1 MTAGGKMII
10 AEDALH
16 LPALRSA
23 GEITLINT
31 VPSAAAELVRMS
43 AIPAGVKTVC
53 LAGEA
58 LQGRLAQQVYGQQ
71 NVSRVV
77 NLYGPSEDTVY
88 STAFSIMRGAADEP
102 PIGRPIANTRVYIL
116 DRGLQPVAVGV
127 PGEIFIGGAG
137 LARGYLNNPETTAER
152 FIPDPFNDAGAA
164 RMYRTGDLGR
174 YLPDGNIQF
183 IGRRDQQVKVRGFR
197 IELGEIEAAM
207 MHHPH
212 VTEAVAELR
221 HSPKGDKY
229 LVAYLAAQEHLT
241 ASEIR
246 EHLKQRLPEYMVPS
260 RYVLMDKLPTTPNGK
275 LDRGALRDMAELLA
289 GRTQV
294 EAQNLQSVGAVEEIV
309 AGICSDVLGLDD
321 LQPEEDF
328 FEMGG
333 HSLLAAQVV
342 SRVREAFNID
352 IGVRSVF
359 ENSTARGMARVVERM
374 LKAGHANFDRP
385 IKPINKGERREVS
398 SAQRRLWFLDQLER
412 GNSAYNIAAAIR
424 LKGSLDVAS
433 LERSLKEIK
442 SRHEV
447 LRTRYVEDQGQPVQE
462 LRNDETIEL
471 RVIDVQDLP
480 EEQKERETRR
490 ILDEEANKSFDL
502 STGRLMRAALIK
514 TAEHE
519 HVLTLVMHHIV
530 SDGWSM
536 GVLVRELSTL
546 YSAFSVGQET
556 PLEELPIQYSD
567 YVLWQREWMSGD
579 VLDEQLAYWKQSL
592 HSMPPLLELPTD
604 RLRPPVQTFKG
615 SRLSEELGADLS
627 QRLKVIARAE
637 GVTMFMLLMAAFKVL
652 LYRYTGQQDITV
664 GTPVANRSRLE
675 TEPLIGLFV
684 NTLVM
689 RTDMSG
695 NPTFHELLSREKEV
709 ALGAYAHQDL
719 PFERLVEELQPQRS
733 LSHPPLFQV

>member
-1 MTAGGKMII
+1 VCGDNLAYVTYTSGSTGRPKGVAVRHESVVTLIQWAMEVFTADELRVVLASTSISFDISVIELFLTLTAGGKMII

-309 AGICSDVLGLDD
+309 AGICSEVLGLDD

-342 SRVREAFNID
+342 SRIRDVLSID
-352 IGVRSVF
+352 LPLRTIF
-359 ENSTARGMARVVERM
+359 E
-374 LKAGHANFDRP
+374 RP
-385 IKPINKGERREVS
+385 IIRELS
-398 SAQRRLWFLDQLER
+398 SAVEDKLFHASELPAFPKRRAPGDEPLPLSFSQQRVWFLERLEP
-412 GNSAYNIAAAIR
+412 GGSVYNIPAAVRLIGNLDVEALKRALTEIVRRHEALRTIFVEIGARPAQRILEPGEIKLSAVDLNGLNETDKSNRARQIITRESERPFNLSEGPLIRVGLIR
-424 LKGSLDVAS
+424 LS
-433 LERSLKEIK
+433 
-442 SRHEV
+442 
-447 LRTRYVEDQGQPVQE
+447 
-462 LRNDETIEL
+462 
-471 RVIDVQDLP
+471 
-480 EEQKERETRR
+480 EQQH
-490 ILDEEANKSFDL
+490 I
-502 STGRLMRAALIK
+502 
-514 TAEHE
+514 
-519 HVLTLVMHHIV
+519 LTLVMHHIV

-567 YVLWQREWMSGD
+567 
-579 VLDEQLAYWKQSL
+579 
-592 HSMPPLLELPTD
+592 
-604 RLRPPVQTFKG
+604 
-615 SRLSEELGADLS
+615 
-627 QRLKVIARAE
+627 
-637 GVTMFMLLMAAFKVL
+637 
-652 LYRYTGQQDITV
+652 
-664 GTPVANRSRLE
+664 
-675 TEPLIGLFV
+675 
-684 NTLVM
+684 
-689 RTDMSG
+689 
-695 NPTFHELLSREKEV
+695 
-709 ALGAYAHQDL
+709 
-719 PFERLVEELQPQRS
+719 
-733 LSHPPLFQV
+733 